1 MPSGAVYFID
11 PSHCGFR
18 GSKRAVEGVRMQEVT
33 IGIAGAAGD
42 GLDKSGDT
50 LAKTCGRLGLHV
62 YAYNSYQSI
71 IRGGHIWLR
80 VRIGDKKVLNHGDNL
95 NAVICLNQDSLE
107 RHAPEVNEG
116 GVIIFNSDKLKLD
129 PTLVPKGVQTL
140 GLPMKE
146 ICKEVEAEHGALQP
160 IMQNTVAVGAVLAI
174 AKLGLEEA
182 SSVMADTFA
191 HKGDKV
197 INLNLSLLK
206 VGYEYAEKNAKAITK
221 DWSFSKKRRPFVTG
235 NEAIA
240 FGAVA
245 AGCKF
250 YSAYPMTPAS
260 TILHWMAAHAQK
272 VDVCVKQCED
282 ELSVINMAIGAGI
295 AGVRSMCGTAG
306 GGFALMTEAIGMAGI
321 MEVPVVCVE
330 VQRGGPSTGL
340 PTKTEQGDL
349 FQVYGASQGEFPKI
363 IVAPRSVAD
372 AYDTTVNVFNLADKY
387 QLPVMLIS
395 DLLLSEHPETVDPEA
410 FYSDIKIDRGQVVT
424 EWAESKGKFKRFQF
438 TESGIS
444 PRALPGT
451 ENCNFVS
458 ATDDHDEESI
468 LISDMFTC
476 EPIRRKISEKR
487 FRKMDNLLKEIPA
500 PKLEGPADADVT
512 LVCWGSTSGVV
523 EEAAEILS
531 AAGVKTNFLVLKWI
545 VPFHAKEVQE
555 ILSKAKK
562 KISVEVNFT
571 SQMARYIKMETGISM
586 DGHVNRYD
594 GEPLEPKEVAGR
606 VQDILK
612 GKKLDLDVSEE
623 DAKQIAYHYLR
634 THYAEKLRPTKV
646 VQESANGHGEP
657 VWSIEL
663 TERATGKHGGKM
675 KVGVHTGATY
685 SFEKE
690 PVEAK

>member
-1 MPSGAVYFID
+1 
-11 PSHCGFR
+11 
-18 GSKRAVEGVRMQEVT
+18 MQEVT

-80 VRIGDKKVLNHGDNL
+80 VRIGDKKVLNHGDKL

-129 PTLVPKGVQTL
+129 PTLVPKGVQSL

-160 IMQNTVAVGAVLAI
+160 IMQNTVAVGAALAL

-191 HKGDKV
+191 HKGEKV
-197 INLNLSLLK
+197 INLNISLLK
-206 VGYEYAEKNAKAITK
+206 VGYEYALKNAKEFTTE
-221 DWSFSKKRRPFVTG
+221 WTFSKKRRPFLTG

-240 FGAVA
+240 FGAAA

-260 TILHWMAAHAQK
+260 TILHWMANHATK
-272 VDVCVKQCED
+272 VDICVKQCED

-295 AGVRSMCGTAG
+295 GGVRSMCGTAG

-349 FQVYGASQGEFPKI
+349 FQVYGASQGEFPKL
-363 IVAPRSVAD
+363 IVAPRDIAD
-372 AYDTTVNVFNLADKY
+372 CYDTTVNVFNLADKY

-410 FYSDIKIDRGQVVT
+410 FYSDVKINRGELVT
-424 EWAESKGKFKRFQF
+424 EWNPDKQGKFKRFKF

-444 PRALPGT
+444 PRVYPGT
-451 ENCNFVS
+451 EHCNYVS

-468 LISDMFTC
+468 LISDMFTSP
-476 EPIRRKISEKR
+476 PIRRKISEKR
-487 FRKMDNLLKEIPA
+487 FRKMDNLLKELPA

-523 EEAAEILS
+523 AEAAELLT
-531 AAGVKTNFLVLKWI
+531 AAGVKTNFLVIKWI

-555 ILSKAKK
+555 LLSKAKK
-562 KISVEVNFT
+562 KISVEVNHS
-571 SQMARYIKMETGISM
+571 SQMARYIKMETGVSM

-594 GEPLEPKEVAGR
+594 GEPLEPKEVMGR

-612 GKKLDLDVSEE
+612 GKKIDLDVSED
-623 DAKQIAYHYLR
+623 DAKEMAYHYLR
-634 THYAEKLRPTKV
+634 THYAEKLRPVKAV
-646 VQESANGHGEP
+646 RESANGHGEE
-657 VWSIEL
+657 VWNIEL
-663 TERATGKHGGKM
+663 AERATGKHGGKM
-675 KVGVHTGATY
+675 KIGVHTGATY
-685 SFEKE
+685 HFEKE
-690 PVEAK
+690 PVESK

>member
-1 MPSGAVYFID
+1 
-11 PSHCGFR
+11 
-18 GSKRAVEGVRMQEVT
+18 MQEVT

-80 VRIGDKKVLNHGDNL
+80 VRIGDKKVLNHGDSL
-95 NAVICLNQDSLE
+95 NAIICLNQDSLE

-129 PTLVPKGVQTL
+129 PTLVPKGVQSL

-160 IMQNTVAVGAVLAI
+160 IMQNTVAVGAVLAL
-174 AKLGLEEA
+174 ANLGLEEA
-182 SSVMADTFA
+182 SSVMHDTFA

-197 INLNLSLLK
+197 INLNVSLLK
-206 VGYEYAEKNAKAITK
+206 VGFDYAKANAKVFTK
-221 DWSFSKKRRPFVTG
+221 EWTFSKKRRPFVTG

-295 AGVRSMCGTAG
+295 AGVRAMCGTAG

-363 IVAPRSVAD
+363 IVAPRDVAD
-372 AYDTTVNVFNLADKY
+372 CYDTTVNVFNLADKY

-395 DLLLSEHPETVDPEA
+395 DLLLSEHPETVDPEK
-410 FYSDIKIDRGQVVT
+410 FYSDIKIDRGEIVT
-424 EWAESKGKFKRFQF
+424 EWDAEKNGKFKRFQL
-438 TESGIS
+438 TDSGIS

-451 ENCNFVS
+451 LNCNFVS
-458 ATDDHDEESI
+458 ATDEHDEESI
-468 LISDMFTC
+468 LISDMFTAQ
-476 EPIRRKISEKR
+476 PVRRKMNEKR
-487 FRKMDNLLKEIPA
+487 FRKMDNLLKELPA

-512 LVCWGSTSGVV
+512 LVCWGSSSGAV
-523 EEAAEILS
+523 EEAAEMLT

-594 GEPLEPKEVAGR
+594 GEPLEPQEVVGR
-606 VQDILK
+606 
-612 GKKLDLDVSEE
+612 
-623 DAKQIAYHYLR
+623 
-634 THYAEKLRPTKV
+634 
-646 VQESANGHGEP
+646 
-657 VWSIEL
+657 
-663 TERATGKHGGKM
+663 
-675 KVGVHTGATY
+675 
-685 SFEKE
+685 
-690 PVEAK
+690 